1 MPVVTD
7 VFSPHKHPWVAT
19 PCKDRERDP
28 GDVEWKRQAESALVG
43 LNMETM
49 RTQTTVGTCTGSIT
63 DLECMWR
70 GRDNDPDIWESPFS
84 AITRET
90 GRLIRTY
97 TGRGIQWIISSR
109 LYHFPVWPVDAP
121 CKSDRISNPG
131 SALNKHGDSDGP
143 LHSQTLIYILI
154 CGESWYQPY
163 IIVGQIKY
171 LKYFSHKW
179 LKIHSLSSHQRFDS
193 LGD

>member
-28 GDVEWKRQAESALVG
+28 GDMEWKRQAESALVG

-49 RTQTTVGTCTGSIT
+49 RTQTTVGTRTGSIT

-121 CKSDRISNPG
+121 
-131 SALNKHGDSDGP
+131 A
-143 LHSQTLIYILI
+143 SQTEFQILGLPLTSMEI
-154 CGESWYQPY
+154 QTG
-163 IIVGQIKY
+163 
-171 LKYFSHKW
+171 LF
-179 LKIHSLSSHQRFDS
+179 IHRLWFTYSYVEKANTNLT
-193 LGD
+193 